1 MQSLKRA
8 YAWGA
13 AVMLAWSAGAAGR
26 PLVCVS
32 IAPQAWLVKQV
43 AGDAVEV
50 QTLLASGANP
60 HTFEPTVRQ
69 VKSLAAASLYLTVG
83 MPFEAS
89 LASRAGRLN
98 PALKV
103 TGMDAGVAKRGAAE
117 HEHDHAEHGHAC
129 TAGGDPHIWLSPQLM
144 CAMASNTVAALEQL
158 VPDQRAALQ
167 AALGRSVAGM
177 QDVDREVRA
186 KLQALPSRTW
196 VVYHPSWGYFADAY
210 GLTLQVIEEDGKS
223 PSARHLAQ
231 VIRAAQ
237 AAGVKTVFTEPQY
250 DKRPAQTLAAQIGAR
265 VAVIDPLREEW
276 PALMREV
283 SAKLAGE

>member
-1 MQSLKRA
+1 
-8 YAWGA
+8 
-13 AVMLAWSAGAAGR
+13 
-26 PLVCVS
+26 
-32 IAPQAWLVKQV
+32 
-43 AGDAVEV
+43 
-50 QTLLASGANP
+50 
-60 HTFEPTVRQ
+60 
-69 VKSLAAASLYLTVG
+69 
-83 MPFEAS
+83 
-89 LASRAGRLN
+89 
-98 PALKV
+98 
-103 TGMDAGVAKRGAAE
+103 
-117 HEHDHAEHGHAC
+117 
-129 TAGGDPHIWLSPQLM
+129 
-144 CAMASNTVAALEQL
+144 
-158 VPDQRAALQ
+158 
-167 AALGRSVAGM
+167 M